1 MSSVN
6 QNDAA
11 YDERNELDLSGF
23 KGLETDLYTVLDY
36 SDALNQASGPSD
48 NLIALVEPNNE
59 SSLEEL
65 SQLLEEGASLIVDSK
80 EYYEESFLDN
90 LPDNYS
96 VAENLET
103 YWGKVDNEGSKFYLI
118 SMNQSK

>member
-6 QNDAA
+6 QKDAV

-23 KGLETDLYTVLDY
+23 KGIETNSYTVLTY
-36 SDALNQASGPSD
+36 SDAMSQTSVPSGD
-48 NLIALVEPNNE
+48 LIALVEPANE

-65 SQLLEEGASLIVDSK
+65 SHLLEEGASVIVDS
-80 EYYEESFLDN
+80 ENYYEEGFLDS

-103 YWGKVDNEGSKFYLI
+103 YWGKVDDEGSKFYLI
-118 SMNQSK
+118 SMD